1 MLWKNFRSYFSKKN
15 STKQK
20 EKQTRPTLIDIQV
33 SLTDDFDIDISME
46 FIDLVVNEHD
56 KELVEK
62 VAKFFH
68 LFSTETFNVTLA
80 NILVKNIASESEEYK
95 TFVTKVVANWLLL
108 QKTSK
113 IFGESSIIDT
123 PVVSPYQVFLQHY
136 GNN

>member
-20 EKQTRPTLIDIQV
+20 EEKTNPTLIDIQV

-113 IFGESSIIDT
+113 IFGEGSIIDT
-123 PVVSPYQVFLQHY
+123 PVVSPNQVFLQHY

>member
-1 MLWKNFRSYFSKKN
+1 MLWKNFRSYFIKKN

-20 EKQTRPTLIDIQV
+20 EKQTNPVLIDIQV

-80 NILVKNIASESEEYK
+80 NILVKNIASENKEYK

-113 IFGESSIIDT
+113 IFGEDSIIDT
-123 PVVSPYQVFLQHY
+123 PVVSPNQVFLQHY

>member
-20 EKQTRPTLIDIQV
+20 EKQTNPTLIDIQV

-113 IFGESSIIDT
+113 IFGEGSIIDT
-123 PVVSPYQVFLQHY
+123 PVVSPNQVFLQHY

>member
-1 MLWKNFRSYFSKKN
+1 MLWKNFRSYFIKKN

-20 EKQTRPTLIDIQV
+20 EKQTNPALIDIQV

-80 NILVKNIASESEEYK
+80 NILVKNIASENEEYK

-113 IFGESSIIDT
+113 IFGENSIIDT
-123 PVVSPYQVFLQHY
+123 PVVSPNQVFLQHY